1 MGEMC
6 ECLVCSFQLCNPL
19 PGEWKE
25 ARINGHKNSVSNMA
39 QCELSPTYA
48 VTGKSLCLDFHIF
61 KMKMMTILD

>member
-1 MGEMC
+1 MFS
-6 ECLVCSFQLCNPL
+6 VFPFSFVIPL

-39 QCELSPTYA
+39 QCELSTTYA
-48 VTGKSLCLDFHIF
+48 VTGKYSAALDFHIF